1 MNRITIGQYEFTD
14 ETILENPQKFIS
26 NSMLADALEID
37 TLEFSVYSLASGV
50 MYIITDDG
58 YTFATSGDEPYVVDE
73 GYLINLPYGTEV
85 CVYKDDVLR
94 AKFFLQSVQRTGL
107 TSFKVKAIS
116 AIGRLD
122 KIMHDGGIY
131 NAEPLGNILT
141 ELMGTIPYTVDNEVA
156 QVECYGWL
164 PRASARENLIQLMFS
179 CGASVLKGEDG
190 TIVIRYNGQ
199 TTPLEIPNS
208 NVYIGGTVDNPQTV
222 TKISLIEHSFVAA
235 TDNVEE
241 VLFDNVGEV
250 AVSGA
255 RIYFNEPMHSLRAS
269 GITLNSSGANYAEL
283 TGTGT
288 LYGKKYTHSQR
299 EIVENINPTSE
310 PNEINIK
317 DATLVGALNSN
328 NVMARLKS
336 YYESAD
342 IVSVGLIND
351 SGIKTGDSLTLTDP
365 FGEQFDGIVQEM
377 DETIS
382 AIDKANTKL
391 VRNWV
396 PSNFGN
402 NYSHYM
408 VLTGLNQFRF
418 PTGYT
423 QARVILIGGGQ
434 GGQSGGNGFYGE
446 AETRSI
452 VGGKGGVAG
461 KGGSAGKVLIQ
472 DITFTDNDWVYY
484 ACGTGTAGGE
494 QLDRTAGA
502 EPIDAVNDTIAQ
514 RTQLRIG
521 EMNWLYSSNGSV
533 LPNGITNTFT
543 GELYAVSGIDGYA
556 GGDGAGYNPD
566 VAQTS
571 LSIGSQTWYSG
582 TNGTNSSV
590 SSPAGTL
597 TGRGGRGGGAA
608 YGSNGGAGDNGD
620 TTYTKITYEGKVAY
634 YVDGANGGNGA
645 DALARP
651 FGANYYGQGGNGGY
665 GGGGSGSAANG
676 DSEGEFT
683 PFGLTGTAGNVGKG
697 GQGSQGASG
706 CILIYY

>member
-131 NAEPLGNILT
+131 NAEPLGNILA

-255 RIYFNEPMHSLRAS
+255 RIYFDEPMHSLRAS
-269 GITLNSSGANYAEL
+269 GITLVSSGANYAEL

-299 EIVENINPTSE
+299 EIVENINPNSE

-351 SGIKTGDSLTLTDP
+351 SGIKTGDYLTLTDP

-408 VLTGLNQFRF
+408 IKSGYSRFNF

-423 QARVILIGGGQ
+423 HARVILIGGGQ
-434 GGQSGGNGFYGE
+434 GGQSGGNGYTADNPQTGGAGGLAGQGGE
-446 AETRSI
+446 
-452 VGGKGGVAG
+452 GGRVF
-461 KGGSAGKVLIQ
+461 IQ
-472 DITFTDNDWVYY
+472 DITFADGALFSYNTGMGSLG
-484 ACGTGTAGGE
+484 GT
-494 QLDRTAGA
+494 QPDRTAGA
-502 EPIDAVNDTIAQ
+502 DPVDAATDTSQQETTLTVAG
-514 RTQLRIG
+514 LP
-521 EMNWLYSSNGSV
+521 EMSSMDGSV

-543 GELYAVSGIDGYA
+543 GQLYATSGLSGYA

-566 VAQTS
+566 VSQTS

-582 TNGTNSSV
+582 TNGDNTSTN
-590 SSPAGTL
+590 SPAGWL
-597 TGRGGRGGGAA
+597 NANGGRGGGAA
-608 YGSNGGAGDNGD
+608 YGHDGGAG
-620 TTYTKITYEGKVAY
+620 
-634 YVDGANGGNGA
+634 VDGATNYYIVYNAQNEKCYELDGGNGGNGA
-645 DALARP
+645 DADPLPTPTIFPA
-651 FGANYYGQGGNGGY
+651 GQGGLGGNGG
-665 GGGGSGSAANG
+665 GGAGAGGRGDKAGDYIDFYNGGNLGS
-676 DSEGEFT
+676 
-683 PFGLTGTAGNVGKG
+683 VGKG
-697 GQGSQGASG
+697 SNGGRGAYG
-706 CILIYY
+706 IVLIYY

>member
-131 NAEPLGNILT
+131 NAEPLGNILA

-164 PRASARENLIQLMFS
+164 PRASARESLIQLMFS

-199 TTPLEIPNS
+199 PTPLEIPNS

-222 TKISLIEHSFVAA
+222 TKISLIEHSFVASA
-235 TDNVEE
+235 DNVEE

-250 AVSGA
+250 AVNHA
-255 RIYFNEPMHSLRAS
+255 KIYFDEPMHSLRVS

-299 EIVENINPTSE
+299 EIVENINPNSE

-351 SGIKTGDSLTLTDP
+351 SGIKAGDYLTLTDP

-402 NYSHYM
+402 NYSNYM
-408 VLTGLNQFRF
+408 LLTQSTGSFTF
-418 PTGYT
+418 PAGHTN
-423 QARVILIGGGQ
+423 ARIILIGAGQ
-434 GGQSGGNGFYGE
+434 GGQSGGNGFYGSSAISGGE
-446 AETRSI
+446 
-452 VGGKGGVAG
+452 GGKAGG
-461 KGGSAGKVLIQ
+461 GGSGGKVLMQ
-472 DITFTDNDWVYY
+472 DVTFAEGATFSFVR
-484 ACGTGTAGGE
+484 GTGGLGGE
-494 QLDRTAGA
+494 QPDRTAGA
-502 EPIDAVNDTIAQ
+502 DPVDGVGNTSAQASTLTITGVGTFTSND
-514 RTQLRIG
+514 
-521 EMNWLYSSNGSV
+521 GSV

-543 GELYAVSGIDGYA
+543 GVQYARSGRA
-556 GGDGAGYNPD
+556 GSKGGKGAGYDPD
-566 VAQTS
+566 ESRTS
-571 LSIGSQTWYSG
+571 ITIGRNTYYSG
-582 TNGTNSSV
+582 TNGN
-590 SSPAGTL
+590 TL
-597 TGRGGRGGGAA
+597 TVNSPEGKLTSRGGRGGGGAWMF
-608 YGSNGGAGDNGD
+608 NGGAGSDGD
-620 TTYTKITYEGKVAY
+620 HTAQKATFQGQVAY
-634 YVDGANGGNGA
+634 YVVGGNGGNGA
-645 DALARP
+645 DAWLQDGTPSR
-651 FGANYYGQGGNGGY
+651 FGDGGY
-665 GGGGSGSAANG
+665 GGHGGGGSGGGANG
-676 DSEGEFT
+676 TYAGAFQ
-683 PFGLTGTAGNVGKG
+683 PLGLVGAAGNVGKG
-697 GQGSQGASG
+697 GKGGKGANG